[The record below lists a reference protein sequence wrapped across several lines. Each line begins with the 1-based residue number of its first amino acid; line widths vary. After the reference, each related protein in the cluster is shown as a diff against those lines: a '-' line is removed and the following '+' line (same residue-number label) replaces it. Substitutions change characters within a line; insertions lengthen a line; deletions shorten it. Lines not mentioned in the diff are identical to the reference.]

1 MAAAAAAAAAVV
13 DIPTVFVVADGDE
26 VKWLLP
32 VMLILDGLIMLIDPP
47 TEEETPPTDELP

>member
-1 MAAAAAAAAAVV
+1 MAAAAAAAVV